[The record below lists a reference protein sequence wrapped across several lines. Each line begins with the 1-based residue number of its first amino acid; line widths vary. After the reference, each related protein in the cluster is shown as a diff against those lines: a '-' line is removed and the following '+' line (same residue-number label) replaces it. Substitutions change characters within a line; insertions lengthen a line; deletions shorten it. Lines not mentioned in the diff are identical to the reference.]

1 MLIRKQRRQY
11 IFRCLSGALLI
22 ILAMIIVVFF
32 LSYASQ
38 QRVIKGAQQFQAKI
52 DEELFISTSEDDLP
66 LIADIAIKD
75 GLARPLLLSTRRPV
89 TAESTIKPVEPLPEK
104 PKDIPPLDG
113 QLTSVIITGQTKMIF
128 FAGAEGTIRL
138 NVGMRYND
146 WQLTGISEDSATFT
160 FDGQERI
167 LTLRHFANAPPTTVQ
182 QLGGKAHSK
191 NKEKDKEEDKEEDE
205 KEYKETL

>member
-22 ILAMIIVVFF
+22 ILGMTIVMFF

-38 QRVIKGAQQFQAKI
+38 QRVIKEVQQFQAKI
-52 DEELFISTSEDDLP
+52 DKDLFISTSEDDLP

-75 GLARPLLLSTRRPV
+75 GLARPLLLSDRRPYSEPEA
-89 TAESTIKPVEPLPEK
+89 TVEPAEVLPEK

-138 NVGMRYND
+138 SVGMRYND
-146 WQLTGISEDSATFT
+146 WQLTDISEDSATFT
-160 FDGQERI
+160 FDGEKRT
-167 LTLRHFANAPPTTVQ
+167 LTLRHFANALPTTVQ

-191 NKEKDKEEDKEEDE
+191 NKEKD
-205 KEYKETL
+205 